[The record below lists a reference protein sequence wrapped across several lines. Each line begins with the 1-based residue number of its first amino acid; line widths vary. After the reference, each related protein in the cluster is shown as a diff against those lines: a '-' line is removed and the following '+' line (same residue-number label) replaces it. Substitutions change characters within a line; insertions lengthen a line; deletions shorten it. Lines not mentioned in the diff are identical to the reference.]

1 MQRSPRKI
9 SRSNAKVTELL
20 PLLLSA
26 LVLGLLGGGHCLGMC
41 GGLMGALTMAIPPDQ
56 RGRRL
61 RLLVAYNLGRVSSYA
76 VAGFLIGLAGWAIA
90 NSPAAMA
97 LRVVAAFLLITMG
110 LYLAGWWSGLTR
122 IEALGRGI
130 WRHIQPIASR
140 LMPVTSFPRALILGA
155 LWGWLPCGLVYSTL
169 LWSASQGDAVD
180 SALLMLAFGIGTWP
194 VLLATG
200 LAAERLTALL
210 RKRGV
215 RVVGGI
221 MVILFGIWTL
231 PGPHQQWLMG
241 HGSAPSHETHTH

>member
-97 LRVVAAFLLITMG
+97 LRVVAALLLITMG

-215 RVVGGI
+215 RVAGGI
-221 MVILFGIWTL
+221 MVILFGIWT
-231 PGPHQQWLMG
+231 HQQWLMG